1 MCDSSDGNG
10 MEREKEAQL
19 QQAISAFMQPP
30 FFNDICIRIVTIDL
44 SNGHR
49 NEEQVLANKF
59 LLAFFSLHIRE
70 LILNGVYSIDRNN
83 GILQN
88 IPTIELHL
96 GTTTNAAQAFR
107 VILKYLYTGMLT
119 FGTVHPLQVL
129 QVSRIC
135 QIPMV
140 EMQVAELV
148 KLFLSIQFDES
159 NCFTT
164 QHNNIAIN
172 SSSTSLTKQRHYV
185 STSMERKI
193 QKSSKSI
200 VENDLMN
207 NELVG
212 ASSKETS
219 LTGQTGSAERFNELV
234 LPSNDKEGWC
244 RNKKYIEQVA
254 NGYMCTVCHK
264 VYGRYNSVS
273 YHVTIY
279 HRNSPIKCDEK
290 GCPFRTREARYIHFH
305 KYYRHH
311 IPLPDNIDLGSRKCP
326 FCRHVSKSPAMLEK
340 HISRHVQDVDR
351 AASVAAGISQDH
363 FSRYSQTISNF
374 QCSKCSYRGR
384 TSDDL
389 ERHKLFVHNK
399 ETFRRKQTALA
410 AVDCSKSANIKN
422 NISNEI
428 SLRDEKVLLD
438 DSVERGE
445 EIAEKMKAIVSRTTT
460 TTVQLEAMCLTVPKA

>member
-10 MEREKEAQL
+10 LDREKDAQF
-19 QQAISAFMQPP
+19 QQAVTAFMQPP

-44 SNGHR
+44 ANGYR
-49 NEEQVLANKF
+49 NEEQILANKF

-70 LILNGVYSIDRNN
+70 LILNGAYSIDRNN

-96 GTTTNAAQAFR
+96 GTTANAGQAFR
-107 VILKYLYTGMLT
+107 IILRYLYTGVLS
-119 FGTVHPLQVL
+119 FGTVHPFQVL

-140 EMQVAELV
+140 EMQVAEFL
-148 KLFLSIQFDES
+148 KLFLSIHFDGS
-159 NCFTT
+159 NCFIR
-164 QHNNIAIN
+164 QHNAMAPN
-172 SSSTSLTKQRHYV
+172 SNLTNLIKQRHCL
-185 STSMERKI
+185 SIPMKKEI
-193 QKSSKSI
+193 QKSSKI
-200 VENDLMN
+200 CAENDLIN
-207 NELVG
+207 NETLV
-212 ASSKETS
+212 ASSKESSSTV
-219 LTGQTGSAERFNELV
+219 QTGNAERFNELL
-234 LPSNDKEGWC
+234 LPSSDKEGWC

-351 AASVAAGISQDH
+351 VTSAATRAH
-363 FSRYSQTISNF
+363 FPRYSQTISNF
-374 QCSKCSYRGR
+374 QCSQCAFRGQ
-384 TSDDL
+384 TLNDL
-389 ERHKLFVHNK
+389 ERHKLFVHCK
-399 ETFRRKQTALA
+399 ETYRRKQIAPDTIVA
-410 AVDCSKSANIKN
+410 ASIASDKNKISK
-422 NISNEI
+422 EI
-428 SLRDEKVLLD
+428 SARDDKVLLTNAAQ
-438 DSVERGE
+438 
-445 EIAEKMKAIVSRTTT
+445 EIAKMKVIVSSSTTT
-460 TTVQLEAMCLTVPKA
+460 TTTQLEAICLAVSKT